1 MQNVLLLGAASI
13 LGAAT
18 AARLSKDG
26 INVILVDE
34 AEEFEK
40 NFSEAKALYPCL
52 YANLSEL
59 DSVKICVGAIVEEY
73 GSISGSVNM
82 NPAKRFGV
90 NLGSL
95 LDMDATQWQT
105 VVRSNFQSTLNC
117 VYASLPHLIQAGGG
131 TIVSVAG
138 FEGLRGSPGSSIFSA
153 SMAGIIVFSGTLLRE
168 CKSHNIRLNS
178 ILPAP
183 KDYLRHDGDADA
195 FADAVSFLL
204 SERAGALNGICL
216 DATGGIALH

>member
-1 MQNVLLLGAASI
+1 MGAASI
-13 LGAAT
+13 LGAAS

-26 INVILVDE
+26 FNVILVDE
-34 AEEFEK
+34 AEEFER
-40 NFSEAKALYPCL
+40 NFSEAKTLYPCL
-52 YANLSEL
+52 HANLSDL
-59 DSVKICVGAIVEEY
+59 DSVKTCVGSIVEEY
-73 GSISGSVNM
+73 GSIHGSVNM
-82 NPAKRFGV
+82 NPAKRIGV

-95 LDMDATQWQT
+95 IDLDQAQWET
-105 VVRSNFQSTLNC
+105 VVKSNFQSTLNC
-117 VYASLPHLIQAGGG
+117 VYASLPYLIQAGGG

-138 FEGLRGSPGSSIFSA
+138 FEGLRGTSGSSVFSA

-178 ILPAP
+178 ILPPP
-183 KDYLRHDGDADA
+183 KDYLENDKDADA
-195 FADAVSFLL
+195 FADTISFLL